1 MSYQIDHSDQTNY
14 GSITVADQTINQET
28 SLGFVGKNTP
38 SYSKV
43 IAENFLHL
51 LENFARATAPGTQPN
66 EGQPVIGQLWYD
78 TNITSVPAQPQL
90 KVWDGTKWVAAGNV
104 TKKTVRPTTAVIGD
118 LWVDISNQ
126 QLYLWSGSNWILVG
140 PQFAEGT
147 QSGPKVDS
155 IYDTLNI
162 SHVILSFIISGE
174 TVAIVSKDA
183 FIPKVTIDGFPTI
196 NQGINMST
204 KDFDLDGTVLNKFW
218 GTAERAS
225 KLVVAGY
232 PDGLDANNF
241 LRSDVAS
248 TTNYALSIRNNTG
261 LAVGADLNTIISN
274 NSNGNTIIYNKN
286 DGSSLFVRLNNSGT
300 DNDVITVKGTSV
312 GINNTNPAA
321 SLEVTGTVKS
331 SGNLTVTSTT
341 DSTLLGTGSI
351 VTSGG
356 ASVAKTLRVGTGAVV
371 VGTITSNS
379 ILPSTNN
386 TYDLGS
392 ETQRFKTIFANTIG
406 NLDNSTVFRGEFTGA
421 FNGSV
426 TGTATR
432 LTSPTD
438 FSLEGDVSS
447 NTISFDGQQVGGV
460 ATFTTVLSSD
470 VINNK
475 DEIFDSAG
483 SDQLLINRP
492 GTGLRK
498 TSKTTFLSNV
508 ATVPIGAISAYAGAT
523 APQGYLLCDGAEV
536 LISSYPEL
544 YAIIGQTY
552 KGAPDLLGVATFRL
566 PDLRGRF
573 PMGADNMNNG
583 IAVPLAPTGATAGT
597 TTLDKDGNPSATA
610 NRVTAITADEVGLG
624 NGAEEQQILTENL
637 PSHTHTLQG
646 ESGTQFYAPSD
657 DTGGAASITDPD
669 SVGKA
674 SQLIPGFT
682 KMLTTAGPVDSV
694 QIDIPLNIMNP
705 HLTINYI
712 IFTGRFI

>member
-1 MSYQIDHSDQTNY
+1 MSYTVPHSDETNY
-14 GSITVADQTINQET
+14 GSITVADNTINQET
-28 SLGFVGKNTP
+28 SLSFVGKNRTD
-38 SYSKV
+38 YGTV
-43 IAENFLHL
+43 LATNFLQL
-51 LENFARATAPGTQPN
+51 LENFAKATAPSNPT
-66 EGQPVIGQLWYD
+66 IGQLWYD
-78 TNITSVPAQPQL
+78 TNITNNPAQPQL
-90 KVWDGTKWVAAGNV
+90 KVWDGTKWTAAGNV

-118 LWVDISNQ
+118 LWVDTSNQ

-162 SHVILSFIISGE
+162 SHTIISFIVAGE

-183 FIPKVTIDGFPTI
+183 FIPKVVIAGFPEI
-196 NQGINMST
+196 YQGINMST

-218 GTAERAS
+218 GTADRAS

-232 PDGLDANNF
+232 PDGLDANSF

-248 TTNYALSIRNNTG
+248 TTNYSLSIRNNTG
-261 LAVGADLNTIISN
+261 LSIGADLNTTITN
-274 NSNGNTIIYNKN
+274 NSNGNTVIYNKN
-286 DGSSLFVRLNNSGT
+286 DGSNVFVRINTGGT
-300 DNDVITVKGTSV
+300 DTDVLTVKGTAV
-312 GINNTNPAA
+312 GVNNTNPAA
-321 SLEVTGTVKS
+321 TLDVDGTALI
-331 SGNLTVTSTT
+331 SGNTSITATT
-341 DSTLLGTGSI
+341 DSGSLGVGSL
-351 VTSGG
+351 VTAGG
-356 ASVAKTLRVGTGAVV
+356 ASIAKTLRVGTGAVV
-371 VGTITSNS
+371 AGTITSNS
-379 ILPSTNN
+379 VLPATNN
-386 TYDLGS
+386 LYDLGS
-392 ETQRFKTIFANTIG
+392 ETHRYKTIFANTIG

-426 TGTATR
+426 TGTATK

-447 NTISFDGQQVGGV
+447 NTISFDGNQVGGV

-475 DEIFDSAG
+475 DEIFDSNG

-508 ATVPIGAISAYAGAT
+508 ATVPVGAISAYAGAL
-523 APQGYLLCDGAEV
+523 APSGYLLCDGAEV

-544 YAIIGQTY
+544 YAIIGTTY
-552 KGAPDLLGVATFRL
+552 NGPVPLIGLATFRL

-583 IAVPLAPTGATAGT
+583 IAVPLAPSGSTAGT

-610 NRVTAITADEVGLG
+610 NRVTSIAADQVGLG
-624 NGAEEQQILTENL
+624 DGAEEQQILTSNL
-637 PSHTHTLQG
+637 PDHTHNLQG
-646 ESGTQFYAPSD
+646 QSGTQFYAPSD
-657 DTGGAASITDPD
+657 DTTGATGISDVDA
-669 SVGKA
+669 VGKA
-674 SQLIPGFT
+674 AQFTPGFT
-682 KMLTTAGPVDSV
+682 RMLMTAGPLDSV
-694 QIDIPLNIMNP
+694 QSDIPLAVMNP
-705 HLTINYI
+705 YLTINYI